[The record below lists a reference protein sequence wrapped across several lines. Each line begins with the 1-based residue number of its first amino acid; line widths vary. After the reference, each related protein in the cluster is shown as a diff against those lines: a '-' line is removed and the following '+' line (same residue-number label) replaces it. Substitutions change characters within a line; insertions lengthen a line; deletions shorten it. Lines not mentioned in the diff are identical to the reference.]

1 MRLELARLLVQRR
14 REGEGE
20 VAPAAVMLVGDGVDD
35 GHRAGQR
42 ELELAAGMRARRLRL
57 GAVDRALAADRADDG
72 RHLGL
77 VAVGAD
83 ADHGLLAEIDAVEI
97 GEEAVDEVHAGLLAV
112 ARRCRCPASSCI
124 FTARM
129 VASSFAC
136 SRAAPASFHGAHSR
150 SGSASQVG
158 FGRLPAS
165 VVCSIG
171 FSLPVVLARECGA
184 GLKSS

>member
-1 MRLELARLLVQRR
+1 MPIALELARLLVQRR

-42 ELELAAGMRARRLRL
+42 ELELAAGMRPRRLRL

-112 ARRCRCPASSCI
+112 AHDVEPGILLHLHREDGGVELCLLE
-124 FTARM
+124 
-129 VASSFAC
+129 V
-136 SRAAPASFHGAHSR
+136 GA
-150 SGSASQVG
+150 
-158 FGRLPAS
+158 
-165 VVCSIG
+165 
-171 FSLPVVLARECGA
+171 
-184 GLKSS
+184 